1 MPMVCY
7 LYRLQILSGLVLV
20 LINGRVLSR
29 IYRLEKSRMAEGDKL
44 PCGGSGGI
52 SPRTFCEMNMP

>member
-29 IYRLEKSRMAEGDKL
+29 IYRLEKSRMAEGDEL
-44 PCGGSGGI
+44 PWGGPGAYPPAHSAK
-52 SPRTFCEMNMP
+52 